1 MRDIDPTASE
11 YITSGYLDRSRPGGV
26 LYDLGSIVGSIAGP
40 LIGGFLGNE
49 AANSGI
55 AAQEAGAARSDA
67 TQRYIYDQSRA
78 DNAGTRARGDAA
90 GNRLSYLMGLDGEI
104 GGGAGSSNASS
115 TAPYTPSTSSFGDRT
130 GISWI
135 DRIPGMDQLF
145 NDIFPNTQQGTP
157 ERAAQ
162 IESLSPEQRQALE
175 AARAADPA
183 YGSLS
188 RSFSEAAPEM
198 RQFGAEDYANDFVA
212 QNGLQFGLDE
222 GRRGIERQQQA
233 SGGLLSGAT
242 LKALSRFGNDYG
254 TRNTAG
260 AYDRFTGEQNRDY
273 GQYVDR
279 YNRFNTDQGTQFN
292 RLSGIAGTGQAATSQ
307 VGAAGQNYANAVGQ
321 TAQGLGNAQG
331 AAAIAQGNAWSGGI
345 QSGINNY
352 QQNRL
357 IDMYGQRGG
366 SGVGMGGSGQSVW
379 GSGNAFSGTGD
390 Y

>member
-1 MRDIDPTASE
+1 MPW
-11 YITSGYLDRSRPGGV
+11 
-26 LYDLGSIVGSIAGP
+26 
-40 LIGGFLGNE
+40 
-49 AANSGI
+49 GI
-55 AAQEAGAARSDA
+55 AAGAIGGALISSNSASNASDAQSASAAQSDA

-78 DNAGTRARGDAA
+78 DNAATRERGEAA
-90 GNRLSYLMGLDGEI
+90 GNRLSSLMGLS
-104 GGGAGSSNASS
+104 GSA
-115 TAPYTPSTSSFGDRT
+115 TD
-130 GISWI
+130 
-135 DRIPGMDQLF
+135 PG
-145 NDIFPNTQQGTP
+145 
-157 ERAAQ
+157 
-162 IESLSPEQRQALE
+162 
-175 AARAADPA
+175 
-183 YGSLS
+183 YGSLAQN
-188 RSFSEAAPEM
+188 FSEAAPEM
-198 RQFGAEDYANDFVA
+198 RQFGASDYANDFVA

-292 RLSGIAGTGQAATSQ
+292 RLSGIAGTGQAATGQ

-366 SGVGMGGSGQSVW
+366 SGVRMGGSGQSVW